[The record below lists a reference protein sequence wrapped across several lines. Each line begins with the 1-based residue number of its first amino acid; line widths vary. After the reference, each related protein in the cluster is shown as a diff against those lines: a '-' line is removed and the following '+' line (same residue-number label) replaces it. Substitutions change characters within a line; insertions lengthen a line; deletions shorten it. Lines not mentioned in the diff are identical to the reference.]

1 MLFMFLTLVIFTF
14 VLGLLV
20 FVHEFGHFIVARKN
34 GVKAEEFGF
43 GFPPRAIGLVKTD
56 DGWKFV
62 FRAKPTDKNF
72 KNTIYSL
79 NWIPLGGFVKIK
91 GEMGEDA
98 TDSDSFVRKKIWQ
111 RMLIISAGVAMNVI
125 VAAIFLSVGFGI
137 GMPRVLD
144 DEVSSF
150 ARVRDVEIQ
159 IVNVV
164 ANTPA
169 EQAGIVYGDI
179 IVSIDG
185 KDFEKMSALGD
196 YVGGKEGVVT
206 KVKIKRDENVLEKE
220 LTPQKIKE
228 YNVIGYGIGMV
239 RVGVVSYPWYIAPW
253 EGIKETFF
261 YIKEILQAFGLLLKD
276 LVMGDKIS
284 VDLSGP
290 VGIAVLT
297 GKVARLG
304 IIYLL
309 QFVALLSVNLAIINF
324 LPFPALDGGRLL
336 FLFIEWFRGK
346 PVNQR
351 IENLIHN
358 IGFTLLL
365 IFIILITYRDFTKFG
380 GRILEALKT
389 SIGI

>member
-1 MLFMFLTLVIFTF
+1 MFLTLVVFIFI
-14 VLGLLV
+14 LGLLV
-20 FVHEFGHFIVARKN
+20 FVHEFGHFIVAIKN

-43 GFPPRAIGLVKTD
+43 GFPPRAIGVVKTE
-56 DGWKFV
+56 DGWKIV
-62 FRAKPTDKNF
+62 WRAKPTDKNF

-111 RMLIISAGVAMNVI
+111 RMLIISAGVAMNI
-125 VAAIFLSVGFGI
+125 VTAAVFLSIGFGI
-137 GMPRVLD
+137 GMPQVLD
-144 DEVSSF
+144 DNVSRF
-150 ARVRDVEIQ
+150 ARVRDAEIQ
-159 IVNVV
+159 IVNVM
-164 ANTPA
+164 AGTPA
-169 EQAGIVYGDI
+169 EKAGIAYGDI

-185 KDFEKMSALGD
+185 KDFEKMSDLGG

-206 KVKIKRDENVLEKE
+206 KMQIKRGEDILEKE
-220 LTPQKIKE
+220 IIPQRIEE
-228 YNVIGYGIGMV
+228 YNVTGYGIGMV

-253 EGIKETFF
+253 EGLKETLF
-261 YIKEILQAFGLLLKD
+261 YIKEISRAFGLLLKD

-336 FLFIEWFRGK
+336 FLVIEWFRGK

-351 IENLIHN
+351 IENIIHN
-358 IGFTLLL
+358 VGFTLLL
-365 IFIILITYRDFTKFG
+365 IFIVLITYRDFTKFG

>member
-1 MLFMFLTLVIFTF
+1 MFLTLIIFIF

-20 FVHEFGHFIVARKN
+20 FVHEFGHFIVAIKN
-34 GVKAEEFGF
+34 GVRAEEFGF

-56 DGWKFV
+56 DGWKIV

-98 TDSDSFVRKKIWQ
+98 QDADSFIRKKIWQ
-111 RMLIISAGVAMNVI
+111 RMLIIFAGVAMNVI
-125 VAAIFLSVGFGI
+125 TAAIFLSIGFGI
-137 GMPRVLD
+137 GMPQVLD

-150 ARVRDVEIQ
+150 ARVRDAEIQ

-164 ANTPA
+164 AGTPA
-169 EQAGIVYGDI
+169 KKAGIESGDI
-179 IVSIDG
+179 VVSVDG
-185 KDFEKMSALGD
+185 KSFEKMSSLGE
-196 YVGGKEGVVT
+196 YVGSREGAVT
-206 KVKIKRDENVLEKE
+206 KVEIKRGAEILEKE
-220 LTPQKIKE
+220 ITPQKIEE

-261 YIKEILQAFGLLLKD
+261 YIKEILRAFGLLLKD

-304 IIYLL
+304 VIYLL
-309 QFVALLSVNLAIINF
+309 QFIALLSVNLAIINF

-336 FLFIEWFRGK
+336 FLVIEWLRKK

-358 IGFTLLL
+358 VGFTLLL
-365 IFIILITYRDFTKFG
+365 ILIVLITYRDFTKFG

>member
-1 MLFMFLTLVIFTF
+1 MFLTLVIFAF

-43 GFPPRAIGLVKTD
+43 GFPPRAIGIVKTE
-56 DGWKFV
+56 DGWKV
-62 FRAKPTDKNF
+62 VWRAKPTDKNF

-98 TDSDSFVRKKIWQ
+98 ADSDSFVRKKIWQ
-111 RMLIISAGVAMNVI
+111 RMLILSAGVVMNV
-125 VAAIFLSVGFGI
+125 VTAAIFLSIGFGI
-137 GMPRVLD
+137 GMPQVLD
-144 DEVSSF
+144 DEISSF
-150 ARVRDVEIQ
+150 ARVRDAEIQ
-159 IVNVV
+159 IVNI
-164 ANTPA
+164 AAGTPA
-169 EQAGIVYGDI
+169 EKAGIASGDI
-179 IVSIDG
+179 IISIDG
-185 KDFEKMSALGD
+185 KEFDKMSALGE
-196 YVGGKEGVVT
+196 YVGAKEGVVT
-206 KVKIKRDENVLEKE
+206 KVQIKRGEETLEKE
-220 LTPQKIKE
+220 ITPQKIE
-228 YNVIGYGIGMV
+228 EFNVTGYGIGMV
-239 RVGVVSYPWYIAPW
+239 RVGVVSYAWYIAPW

-276 LVMGDKIS
+276 LVMGGKIS

-304 IIYLL
+304 TIYLL

-336 FLFIEWFRGK
+336 FLVIEWFRRK
-346 PVNQR
+346 PVNQQ
-351 IENLIHN
+351 IENIIHN

-365 IFIILITYRDFTKFG
+365 IFIVLITYRDFTKFG

>member
-1 MLFMFLTLVIFTF
+1 MFLTLIIFAF

-56 DGWKFV
+56 DGWKAV

-98 TDSDSFVRKKIWQ
+98 GDNDSFVRKKIWQ
-111 RMLIISAGVAMNVI
+111 RALILFAGVAMNV
-125 VAAIFLSVGFGI
+125 VAAAIFLAIGFGI
-137 GMPRVLD
+137 GMPQALD
-144 DEVSSF
+144 DGVSKF
-150 ARVRDVEIQ
+150 ARVRDAEIQ
-159 IVNVV
+159 IINVV
-164 ANTPA
+164 DGTPA
-169 EQAGIVYGDI
+169 EKSGIEPGDI
-179 IVSIDG
+179 MVSIDG
-185 KDFEKMSALGD
+185 REFEKMSALGE
-196 YVGGKEGVVT
+196 YVGGKENIAT
-206 KVKIKRDENVLEKE
+206 KVIIKRGEEILEK
-220 LTPQKIKE
+220 TVIPQKIEE
-228 YNVIGYGIGMV
+228 YKVIGYGIGMV
-239 RVGVVSYPWYIAPW
+239 KVGVVSYPWYIAPW
-253 EGIKETFF
+253 EGTKETFF
-261 YIKEILQAFGLLLKD
+261 YIKEILRAFGLLMKD

-304 IIYLL
+304 VIYLL

-336 FLFIEWFRGK
+336 FLFIEWLRGK

-351 IENLIHN
+351 VENLIHN
-358 IGFTLLL
+358 TGFTLLL
-365 IFIILITYRDFTKFG
+365 ILIVLITYRDFTKFG
-380 GRILEALKT
+380 GRILEVLKI

>member
-1 MLFMFLTLVIFTF
+1 MFFTLFIFAF
-14 VLGLLV
+14 VLGVLI

-43 GFPPRAIGLVKTD
+43 GFPPRAIGIVKTD
-56 DGWKFV
+56 NGWKFI

-98 TDSDSFVRKKIWQ
+98 QDHDSFVRKKIWQ
-111 RMLIISAGVAMNVI
+111 RVIIISAGVVMNI
-125 VAAIFLSVGFGI
+125 VAAAIFLSIGFGI
-137 GMPRVLD
+137 GMPQILD
-144 DEVSSF
+144 DDISPY

-159 IVNVV
+159 IVNV
-164 ANTPA
+164 AAGTPA
-169 EQAGIVYGDI
+169 EKAGIASGDI

-185 KDFEKMSALGD
+185 KEFDKMSALGE
-196 YVGGKEGVVT
+196 YVGAKEGVAT
-206 KVKIKRDENVLEKE
+206 KVKIKRGEVTLEKE
-220 LTPQKIKE
+220 ITPRKIEE
-228 YNVIGYGIGMV
+228 YNVVGLGIGMA
-239 RVGVVSYPWYIAPW
+239 RVGVVSYAWYIAPW

-261 YIKEILQAFGLLLKD
+261 YVKEILQAFGLLLKD
-276 LVMGDKIS
+276 LVMGDKLS

-309 QFVALLSVNLAIINF
+309 QFTALLSVNLAIINF

-336 FLFIEWFRGK
+336 FLFIEWIRRK
-346 PVNQR
+346 PVNQQ
-351 IENLIHN
+351 IENIIHN

-365 IFIILITYRDFTKFG
+365 LFIALITYRDFTKFG